1 MRINVMMQVVFIS
14 AASSLYADTARFS
27 ALVIDDSTSM
37 PISGVVVRANF
48 AEDIGWRAWTE
59 SSRPDVDIRET
70 GHDGRCRL
78 SGKTNC
84 GDVCCWVPE
93 PPQGY
98 YAGRGWGHGYKEKNL
113 FGVWQPD
120 NLVATIRLQRVE
132 HPIPL
137 FVKKISSRN
146 HPYGGRVFDKGNGVL
161 EFDFLVGDW
170 LPPVGKGK
178 IADVRFE
185 RMPQEDLGEGMNGA
199 GVRGRVYRDAMN
211 VSFLG
216 EENGLVKVAES
227 FSAALRIRT
236 APEGGYCDSYNCWE
250 GVGRDLQPISSYD
263 KLRDFCFRIRTR
275 KNDNGEIVEAFYGK
289 IYGDIS
295 FAPAFDPLENIASV
309 CMLYYL
315 NPTPLDRNLE
325 WDMKTNL
332 CPNPGSLGQLQP

>member
-1 MRINVMMQVVFIS
+1 MRNIMALILS
-14 AASSLYADTARFS
+14 LASMLGYSDIARFG
-27 ALVIDDSTSM
+27 VVVVDDEDGH
-37 PISGVVVRANF
+37 PLSGVEVRANF

-59 SSRPDVDIRET
+59 SSMPDVDIQKTDNR
-70 GHDGRCRL
+70 GYCRMK
-78 SGKTNC
+78 GKTNC
-84 GDVCCWVPE
+84 GNACCWVRI
-93 PPQGY
+93 PPKGY
-98 YAGRGWGHGYKEKNL
+98 YADPGCGCIYTNKNI

-132 HPIPL
+132 RPIPL
-137 FVKKISSRN
+137 HVKKLSNRN
-146 HPYGGRVFDKGNGVL
+146 YPYGGRVFDKGNGVL

-178 IADVRFE
+178 VADVRFE
-185 RMPQEDLGEGMNGA
+185 RMPREDLGEGMNGA
-199 GVRGRVYRDAMN
+199 GVKGRVYRDSMT

-216 EENGLVKVAES
+216 GDNGLVKVAES
-227 FSAALRIRT
+227 SSATLRIRT

-275 KNDNGEIVEAFYGK
+275 KNDKGEIVEAFYGK

-315 NPTPLDRNLE
+315 NPNPLDRNLE

>member
-1 MRINVMMQVVFIS
+1 MGKIIFGFVVSMCCIRGFADEITNIEQCMNTNLTADVLSRFPSNPTSSVQSCVLTFVKGSVIGDMRLFASSFS
-14 AASSLYADTARFS
+14 AASRFS
-27 ALVIDDSTSM
+27 EFGIADLDDIPATISKGFFNLMTSVSNCTSKVM
-37 PISGVVVRANF
+37 SYNEMTNNGVV
-48 AEDIGWRAWTE
+48 
-59 SSRPDVDIRET
+59 
-70 GHDGRCRL
+70 
-78 SGKTNC
+78 
-84 GDVCCWVPE
+84 
-93 PPQGY
+93 
-98 YAGRGWGHGYKEKNL
+98 
-113 FGVWQPD
+113 
-120 NLVATIRLQRVE
+120 
-132 HPIPL
+132 
-137 FVKKISSRN
+137 
-146 HPYGGRVFDKGNGVL
+146 KGNGVL

-178 IADVRFE
+178 VADVRFE
-185 RMPQEDLGEGMNGA
+185 RMPREDLGEGMNGA
-199 GVRGRVYRDAMN
+199 GVKGRVYRDSMT

-216 EENGLVKVAES
+216 GENGLVKVAES
-227 FSAALRIRT
+227 SSVTLRIRT

-275 KNDNGEIVEAFYGK
+275 KNDKGEIVEAFYGK